1 MKVNIP
7 FRFSGLPLI
16 SIKNFFNISK
26 YKNDLLNEIL
36 KQKSDGGRQV
46 KLKSNKILSK
56 IYQNFLEYSQNRFG
70 KLDIIQE
77 PEMWALCTNKDN
89 WKSVIH
95 NHVNTS
101 TINAVYYLN
110 IPQVNFK
117 NVGDIKLLHE
127 NKWYNYT
134 PSENELIIFPNYL
147 THDTEYNKTDDFRVS
162 INMEIKCNNDIDW
175 NL

>member
-16 SIKNFFNISK
+16 STKDFFNISK
-26 YKNDLLNEIL
+26 HKSNLLNEIL
-36 KQKSDGGRQV
+36 SQMNDGGRQV

-95 NHVNTS
+95 NHIETS

-110 IPQVNFK
+110 IPQIDYK
-117 NVGDIKLLHE
+117 NVGDIKLLH
-127 NKWYNYT
+127 NDIWYNYT
-134 PSENELIIFPNYL
+134 PSENELLIFPNYL

>member
-16 SIKNFFNISK
+16 SIKDFFNISK
-26 YKNDLLNEIL
+26 HKSNLLNEIL
-36 KQKSDGGRQV
+36 EQMNDGGRQV
-46 KLKSNKILSK
+46 KLKSNKVLSK

-89 WKSVIH
+89 CKSVIH

-162 INMEIKCNNDIDW
+162 INMEIKCNNDINW